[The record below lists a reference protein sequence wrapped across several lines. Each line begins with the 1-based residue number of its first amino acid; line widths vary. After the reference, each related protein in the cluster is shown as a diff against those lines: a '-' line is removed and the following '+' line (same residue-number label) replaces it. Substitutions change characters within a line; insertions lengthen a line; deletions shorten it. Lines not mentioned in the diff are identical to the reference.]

1 MNNTLSSI
9 SSALIVAP
17 YQLNIWFGIFLWVT
31 GNLGSIGEYARFQI
45 HVTTRYDVIC
55 KLRQFFSIWGNQVS
69 FTLFS
74 LATLDRLL
82 STQRAHSNRGSAALT
97 SRYLLFIGHRLI
109 LYKAKN
115 RKCAPRSGF
124 YAYFDN
130 YIEIVFTAICP
141 PVAVIVLTYLLI
153 RSVRNVIQR
162 QIISGNNAQAATVA
176 YRSNLEQMDSRLT
189 SMLILQSMIVII
201 TYIPFA
207 AELVYTNVT
216 QN

>member
-31 GNLGSIGEYARFQI
+31 GFQI

-82 STQRAHSNRGSAALT
+82 STQRAN
-97 SRYLLFIGHRLI
+97 
-109 LYKAKN
+109 
-115 RKCAPRSGF
+115 
-124 YAYFDN
+124 
-130 YIEIVFTAICP
+130 
-141 PVAVIVLTYLLI
+141 
-153 RSVRNVIQR
+153 
-162 QIISGNNAQAATVA
+162 
-176 YRSNLEQMDSRLT
+176 
-189 SMLILQSMIVII
+189 
-201 TYIPFA
+201 
-207 AELVYTNVT
+207 
-216 QN
+216 

>member
-1 MNNTLSSI
+1 
-9 SSALIVAP
+9 
-17 YQLNIWFGIFLWVT
+17 
-31 GNLGSIGEYARFQI
+31 
-45 HVTTRYDVIC
+45 
-55 KLRQFFSIWGNQVS
+55 
-69 FTLFS
+69 
-74 LATLDRLL
+74 
-82 STQRAHSNRGSAALT
+82 GSAALT

-109 LYKAKN
+109 LYKAKI
-115 RKCAPRSGF
+115 RKCAPQSGF

-162 QIISGNNAQAATVA
+162 QIISGNNAQVATVA

>member
-31 GNLGSIGEYARFQI
+31 GNLGSIGEYAR
-45 HVTTRYDVIC
+45 
-55 KLRQFFSIWGNQVS
+55 
-69 FTLFS
+69 
-74 LATLDRLL
+74 
-82 STQRAHSNRGSAALT
+82 
-97 SRYLLFIGHRLI
+97 
-109 LYKAKN
+109 
-115 RKCAPRSGF
+115 F

-162 QIISGNNAQAATVA
+162 QIISGNNAQVATVA

>member
-31 GNLGSIGEYARFQI
+31 
-45 HVTTRYDVIC
+45 
-55 KLRQFFSIWGNQVS
+55 
-69 FTLFS
+69 
-74 LATLDRLL
+74 
-82 STQRAHSNRGSAALT
+82 
-97 SRYLLFIGHRLI
+97 
-109 LYKAKN
+109 
-115 RKCAPRSGF
+115 GF

>member
-31 GNLGSIGEYARFQI
+31 GFQI

-82 STQRAHSNRGSAALT
+82 STQRAHSN
-97 SRYLLFIGHRLI
+97 
-109 LYKAKN
+109 
-115 RKCAPRSGF
+115 
-124 YAYFDN
+124 
-130 YIEIVFTAICP
+130 FTAICP

>member
-31 GNLGSIGEYARFQI
+31 GFQI

-82 STQRAHSNRGSAALT
+82 STQRAHR
-97 SRYLLFIGHRLI
+97 
-109 LYKAKN
+109 
-115 RKCAPRSGF
+115 F

>member
-31 GNLGSIGEYARFQI
+31 
-45 HVTTRYDVIC
+45 
-55 KLRQFFSIWGNQVS
+55 
-69 FTLFS
+69 
-74 LATLDRLL
+74 
-82 STQRAHSNRGSAALT
+82 
-97 SRYLLFIGHRLI
+97 
-109 LYKAKN
+109 
-115 RKCAPRSGF
+115 
-124 YAYFDN
+124 
-130 YIEIVFTAICP
+130 VFTAICP

-162 QIISGNNAQAATVA
+162 QIISGNNAQVATVA

>member
-31 GNLGSIGEYARFQI
+31 GFQI

-82 STQRAHSNRGSAALT
+82 STQRAHT
-97 SRYLLFIGHRLI
+97 
-109 LYKAKN
+109 
-115 RKCAPRSGF
+115 
-124 YAYFDN
+124 
-130 YIEIVFTAICP
+130 ICP